1 MSNKSELRRFDFG
14 TNWNNFIAR
23 KFSRERTAAAKK
35 HLLAFLG
42 RDSLGGLD
50 FLDIGCGSGLH
61 SLAAFEAG
69 AGRLHSFDFD
79 INSVA
84 ATKSLRERAGRPQNW
99 IVEQGDA
106 LDADYISKLGKW
118 KLVYCWGVLH
128 HTGSMWQA
136 IRNVQRT
143 VSDGGLF
150 YLALYSADADI
161 QPSKEFWIEIKKEY
175 NRVSPA
181 TRRLMALWYVWRFD
195 LLQDIRNLPKFLQ
208 KLINYKFYRGMS
220 VFVDIHDWIGG
231 WPMEYAGDQETV
243 DLLESEY
250 GFELVNV
257 STGHACSEFLFK
269 RTGVL
274 GKKTDVRQMMARL
287 HAPA

>member
-1 MSNKSELRRFDFG
+1 MINKSELSRFEFG
-14 TNWNNFIAR
+14 RNWGNFIAR
-23 KFSRERTAAAKK
+23 KFSKERTSAAKK
-35 HLLAFLG
+35 HLLAFLR
-42 RDSLGGLD
+42 RDSLEGLD

-69 AGRLHSFDFD
+69 AGRIHSFDYD

-84 ATKSLRERAGRPQNW
+84 AARSLWARAGRPQNW
-99 IVEQGDA
+99 MIEQGDA
-106 LDADYISKLGKW
+106 LDSEYVKRIGKW
-118 KLVYCWGVLH
+118 NLVYSWGVLH
-128 HTGSMWQA
+128 HTGSMWEA
-136 IRNVQRT
+136 IRNVQRA

-150 YLALYSADADI
+150 YLALYSADADF
-161 QPSKEFWIEIKKEY
+161 QPSKEFWLEIKKEY
-175 NRVSPA
+175 NRVSPT
-181 TRRLMALWYVWRFD
+181 TRRFMALWYVWRFD
-195 LLQDIRNLPKFLQ
+195 LVQDIRNLPKFIR

-231 WPMEYAGDQETV
+231 WPMEYAGDQETA

-287 HAPA
+287 HPPT